1 MQREKATAFLIRFE
15 FLIVQTQPQE
25 AVFSLVVR
33 SPRQIVPHLR
43 IPWPKPCSLAADCK
57 DVAPPL
63 GGKKKCCVKSA
74 FEVSRIFCRRGGLAA
89 FGA

>member
-15 FLIVQTQPQE
+15 LLIVQTQPQE

-63 GGKKKCCVKSA
+63 GGKKSFA
-74 FEVSRIFCRRGGLAA
+74 SRVLLR
-89 FGA
+89 